1 MKWSDSDFINEY
13 TEERLLFLEMVVQ
26 RTRDLHKRMYSIDSD
41 NIQYEYCGHCSWS
54 YPCPSII
61 TINGEN
67 TSGSSLPKDSLP
79 SYGFGEINK
88 VIKQIRRARSKGK

>member
-1 MKWSDSDFINEY
+1 MDPSVSDLIDEY
-13 TEERLLFLEMVVQ
+13 TVERLLFLEMVVQ

-41 NIQYEYCGHCSWS
+41 GIQYEYCGHCSWS

-67 TSGSSLPKDSLP
+67 TSGSSPSENSLP
-79 SYGFGEINK
+79 GYGFDEINK
-88 VIKQIRRARSKGK
+88 VIKQIRKARKRSK

>member
-26 RTRDLHKRMYSIDSD
+26 RTRDLHNIMYSVDED
-41 NIQYEYCGHCSWS
+41 GTKYEYCGHCSRS
-54 YPCPSII
+54 YPCPSIN

-88 VIKQIRRARSKGK
+88 VIKQIRKDRSRGK